1 MGGAR
6 RLARYGTDVA
16 REAKEASNKEA
27 FLIIGDGS
35 DQPGMQTDSNPDHY
49 TQTSR
54 DVRDISMQ
62 KITGFFTE
70 VMRRYLPDPF
80 VFAIGLTL
88 LTMVLAFLIEGKGV
102 TALTTSWGN
111 GFWSLLAFTTQ
122 MAVILAMGYVLAT
135 APLTERFLDR
145 IVAAV
150 HTPRG
155 AIIVATLVGGL
166 GSYLNW
172 GFGLVIGGV
181 VARKLAMSVKGVHYP
196 LIIASAYSGFTLYGL
211 GLSAS
216 IPVLISTKGHPMEA
230 QMGVIPLSETIFSVP
245 MLLTSLVVLITLPLL
260 NAWLH
265 PKPGQKVV
273 EYDPAIEQRASP
285 VATTPEPSE
294 AKTIASRLNN
304 SRVLSYL
311 IGALGI
317 GYVVLHFRSGGTMD
331 LNLIN
336 FMILFL
342 GIILLGTPIRYVEKL
357 NEGIRTIGGIIL
369 QYPFYAGIM
378 AIMASSGL
386 VNTFSEVF
394 VKIATPHT
402 LPFWGLISSF
412 FINFFA
418 PSGGGHWVI
427 QGPFMIQ
434 AAKAIGASVG
444 HTATAVMLGNSWNDL
459 IQPFWILPALAL
471 SKLKL
476 KDIMGYTVIMMFW
489 IGIVYA
495 VAVLAWG

>member
-1 MGGAR
+1 
-6 RLARYGTDVA
+6 
-16 REAKEASNKEA
+16 
-27 FLIIGDGS
+27 
-35 DQPGMQTDSNPDHY
+35 
-49 TQTSR
+49 
-54 DVRDISMQ
+54 MQ

-70 VMRRYLPDPF
+70 LMRKYLPDPF

-88 LTMVLAFLIEGKGV
+88 LTMILAVVVQGQSV
-102 TALTTSWGN
+102 VALTTSWGK
-111 GFWSLLAFTTQ
+111 GFWTLLAFTTQ

-145 IVAAV
+145 IVAKV
-150 HTPRG
+150 HDPRV
-155 AIIVATLVGGL
+155 AIIVATLVGGI

-172 GFGLVIGGV
+172 GFGLVIGGI

-230 QMGVIPLSETIFSVP
+230 QMGVIPLAETIFSP
-245 MLLTSLVVLITLPLL
+245 TMLVTSLVVLITLPLL

-265 PKPGQKVV
+265 PKPGQPVTEINRELEAQSKAM
-273 EYDPAIEQRASP
+273 PA
-285 VATTPEPSE
+285 EPID
-294 AKTIASRLNN
+294 AADANTIANRLNN
-304 SRVLSYL
+304 SRILSGL
-311 IGALGI
+311 IGLAGVT
-317 GYVVLHFRSGGTMD
+317 YVVLYFRSGGAMD

-336 FMILFL
+336 FIILFL
-342 GIILLGTPIRYVEKL
+342 GIILLGTPIQYVEKL
-357 NEGIRTIGGIIL
+357 NEGIRTISGIIL

-386 VNTFSEVF
+386 VNTFSEF
-394 VKIATPHT
+394 FIRIATPHT

-427 QGPFMIQ
+427 QGPFMIE
-434 AAKAIGASVG
+434 AAKSIGASVG
-444 HTATAVMLGNSWNDL
+444 HTATAVMLGNAWNDL

-489 IGIVYA
+489 IGIVYTIA
-495 VAVLAWG
+495 ILAWG

>member
-1 MGGAR
+1 
-6 RLARYGTDVA
+6 
-16 REAKEASNKEA
+16 
-27 FLIIGDGS
+27 
-35 DQPGMQTDSNPDHY
+35 
-49 TQTSR
+49 
-54 DVRDISMQ
+54 MQ

-70 VMRRYLPDPF
+70 LMRKYLPDPF

-88 LTMVLAFLIEGKGV
+88 LTMILAVLVQGQSV
-102 TALTTSWGN
+102 VALTMSWGK

-145 IVAAV
+145 IVAKV
-150 HTPRG
+150 HDPRV
-155 AIIVATLVGGL
+155 AIIVATLVGGI

-172 GFGLVIGGV
+172 GFGLVIGGI
-181 VARKLAMSVKGVHYP
+181 VARKLALRVKGVHYP

-230 QMGVIPLSETIFSVP
+230 QMGVIPLADTIFSP
-245 MLLTSLVVLITLPLL
+245 IMLITTVVVLITLPLL

-265 PKPGQKVV
+265 PKPGQPVT
-273 EYDPAIEQRASP
+273 EIDPALQGN
-285 VATTPEPSE
+285 TE
-294 AKTIASRLNN
+294 AVKPLFPTDGDENTIANRLNN
-304 SRVLSYL
+304 SRILSGL
-311 IGALGI
+311 IGLAGVA
-317 GYVVLHFRSGGTMD
+317 YVAMYFHGGGSMD

-336 FMILFL
+336 FIILFL

-386 VNTFSEVF
+386 VNTFSEF
-394 VKIATPHT
+394 FIRIATPHT

-427 QGPFMIQ
+427 QGPFMIE
-434 AAKAIGASVG
+434 AAKSIGASVA
-444 HTATAVMLGNSWNDL
+444 HTATSVMLGNAWNDL

-489 IGIVYA
+489 IGIVYT